1 MKFLIHINTDSE
13 LISYEAIALAL
24 TLATFD
30 HDVQIELGEKVL
42 VLLNNPKSRIY
53 GMIQSL
59 ALYDLPKAY
68 HNFQAVDALD
78 KIIQLSLQSGS
89 LALDDYDSKLYF
101 Q

>member
-30 HDVQIELGEKVL
+30 HD
-42 VLLNNPKSRIY
+42 PKSRIY

-78 KIIQLSLQSGS
+78 KVIQLSLQSGS

>member
-13 LISYEAIALAL
+13 LIGYEAIALTL

-30 HDVQIELGEKVL
+30 HDIQIELGEKVL
-42 VLLNNPKSRIY
+42 VLLNNPKSRLY

-68 HNFQAVDALD
+68 HDFQVVDALD
-78 KIIQLSLQSGS
+78 KVIQLSLQSGS

>member
-13 LISYEAIALAL
+13 LIGYEAIALAL

-30 HDVQIELGEKVL
+30 HDVQLELGEKVL
-42 VLLNNPKSRIY
+42 VLLTNPESRLY

-68 HNFQAVDALD
+68 HDFQQIDALD
-78 KIIQLSLQSGS
+78 DVIQASLHSGS
-89 LALDDYDSKLYF
+89 ARSDEYDTTLYF
-101 Q
+101 N